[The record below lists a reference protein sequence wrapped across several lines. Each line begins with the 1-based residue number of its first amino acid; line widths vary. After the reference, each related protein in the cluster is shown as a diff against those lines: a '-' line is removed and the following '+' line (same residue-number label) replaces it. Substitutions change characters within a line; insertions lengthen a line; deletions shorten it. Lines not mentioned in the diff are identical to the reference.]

1 MKQTEK
7 RIGKESR
14 IRKFFAALLTASLIA
29 AAVVIP
35 SAQIPQAYAEEAA
48 LPSFQASTGFSGKQ
62 GQNNW
67 RYQYRMFEA
76 AEFQDLPVYSGG
88 NWWRK
93 NQSWDWGTVSAGGI
107 TPGSSADTSRTFSA
121 PESGKI
127 TISAGLITFNPKSYG
142 SARLKL
148 MKNDTQ
154 LWPQTSE
161 WQTISAS
168 GPVAFPEMETTLG
181 RGDRLYFIANS
192 GADRSNGQDDI
203 VWNPVV
209 TYTNIVN
216 ETAVSSVYMD
226 KSELRP
232 GIGETVTVQTYV
244 APSNAVNKRLHWSSS
259 NPQVATVSDGRVTA
273 TGPGTAVITVT
284 TADRGLTDQ
293 AQVTVDGAGAI
304 TREELAFL
312 LEQALKLPFDIN
324 EDMLGGRP
332 PTPPGFPSR
341 SVSFNGPAGGSVND
355 SLSEPVTREA
365 AASMFIRGYN
375 LAMEQDAVRG
385 DISGVADRSEISGWA
400 LPYVEADSRL
410 GIVEPDS
417 PYPAEFE
424 PQAPVT
430 RLEALDMVKRLLASM
445 DIKGMIAS
453 AIAGKKSRLVIP
465 PNTYRVGMN
474 SGSTILNIS
483 NANNLEIV
491 ADGVTVIATKL
502 TRALSVSNSS
512 NVTIRGMTI
521 NYDPLPFTQGR
532 IKAIA
537 PDLSYLDIT
546 LDAGYP
552 RQLFSRLTI
561 YDPATRFQKR
571 GINHLWGTKA
581 SWNGDG
587 TMRITLKGVGRN
599 AAVGDPVTMAG
610 GPEEGGIPHAI
621 TADGSKGIVFKDIT
635 LHTAPGF
642 GFLEAGGEGGTV
654 LNGFKLIPGPAPK
667 GATEKPL
674 LTAVWDGIQFKT
686 ARRGPIVENSVIQ
699 SAGDD
704 SFSIQSGDYGV
715 VKVQGDEIVIVLRD
729 GSQAPRVGERLKQF
743 NSTPEA
749 IIVSQQKVPKASA
762 GIDAA
767 ILQKIS
773 AAGEWTPWRYTE
785 ETYYKIKLDRPS
797 PFKQESFIFSPD
809 RMGNG
814 FIFRNNKI
822 YSPGRGMLLK
832 AGDGL
837 IENNEFRGGDKAIVV
852 SPEGVTD
859 THAGAANNL
868 VIRGNRIIG
877 TGYHHYMP
885 WSDQA
890 GAISF
895 SSGNIKSVKAFSNI
909 RIENNTF
916 DSVNGLNL
924 NLSSV
929 SGAVVIGNK
938 FLNTHL
944 TAPNNNGA
952 DKAIDAKS
960 VIWVKNSVNVT
971 FSGNEIDRMG
981 PFSKTA
987 VNVQQPSSGI
997 KGADSGVRVVNPK

>member
-1 MKQTEK
+1 M
-7 RIGKESR
+7 
-14 IRKFFAALLTASLIA
+14 
-29 AAVVIP
+29 
-35 SAQIPQAYAEEAA
+35 
-48 LPSFQASTGFSGKQ
+48 PSFQASAGFSGKQ

-67 RYQYRMFEA
+67 RYQYRLLDA
-76 AEFQDLPVYSGG
+76 AEFQDLLAYSGG
-88 NWWRK
+88 SWWRK
-93 NQSWDWGTVSAGGI
+93 NQSWDWGNISGSGI

-121 PESGKI
+121 PESGTL

-142 SARLKL
+142 SARVKL
-148 MKNDTQ
+148 MKNETQ
-154 LWPQTSE
+154 LWPQTEE
-161 WQTISAS
+161 WQSISAS
-168 GPVAFPEMETTLG
+168 GTVRFPELTTTIG
-181 RGDRLYFIANS
+181 RGDRLYFIANA

-203 VWNPVV
+203 GWNPAV
-209 TYTNIVN
+209 TYTKIVDSV
-216 ETAVSSVYMD
+216 AVSSVYLD
-226 KSELRP
+226 KRSLSP
-232 GIGETVTVQTYV
+232 GIGETVTVQAYV
-244 APSNAVNKRLHWSSS
+244 APFDAANKRLHWGTTNS
-259 NPQVATVSDGRVTA
+259 QVATVSNGRITVN
-273 TGPGTAVITVT
+273 GPGTAMITVT
-284 TADRGLTDQ
+284 TADGGLTDQ
-293 AQVTVDGAGAI
+293 AKVTVDGAGPI
-304 TREELAFL
+304 TREELVFL
-312 LEQALKLPFDIN
+312 LEQALKLPLDLN
-324 EDMLGGRP
+324 DGMTGGTP
-332 PTPPGFPSR
+332 PVPPGFPAR
-341 SVSFNGPAGGSVND
+341 QSFSLPDGDSGSLLGD
-355 SLSEPVTREA
+355 SLSEPVTKEEA
-365 AASMFIRGYN
+365 AAIFIQGYN
-375 LAMEQDAVRG
+375 QAMEQDAVRG
-385 DISGVADRSEISGWA
+385 DISGIADRNEISGWA

-410 GIVEPDS
+410 GIVEPGL
-417 PYPAEFE
+417 PYPAQFE

-445 DIKGMIAS
+445 DIQGMIAS
-453 AIAGKKSRLVIP
+453 AITGKKSKLVIP
-465 PNTYRVGMN
+465 PNTYRVGPK
-474 SGSTILNIS
+474 SGSTILNIA
-483 NANNLEIV
+483 NASNLEIV

-512 NVTIRGMTI
+512 NVTISGMTI

-537 PDLSYLDIT
+537 ADRSYLDIK
-546 LDAGYP
+546 LDEGYP
-552 RQLFSRLTI
+552 RKLFSRLTI

-571 GINHLWGTKA
+571 GINHLWGTTA
-581 SWNGDG
+581 SWNADG
-587 TMRITLKGVGRN
+587 TMRITLKGVGTN
-599 AAVGDPVTMAG
+599 ASVGDPVTMAG
-610 GPEEGGIPHAI
+610 GPEDGGIPHAI
-621 TADGSKGIVFKDIT
+621 TADGSKGIVFKNIT

-674 LTAVWDGIQFKT
+674 LTAIWDGIQFKT
-686 ARRGPIVENSVIQ
+686 ARKGPIVENSVIQ

-715 VKVQGDEIVIVLRD
+715 VKVQGDEIIIVLRD
-729 GSQAPRVGERLKQF
+729 GSQAPRAGERLKQF
-743 NSTPEA
+743 NSSPEA
-749 IIVSQQKVPKASA
+749 IIVSQQKVSKASA

-767 ILQKIS
+767 LLQKIS
-773 AAGEWTPWRYTE
+773 AAGQWTPWRFTE

-859 THAGAANNL
+859 THAGAGSNLIIRNNR
-868 VIRGNRIIG
+868 VIG

-895 SSGNIKSVKAFSNI
+895 SSGNIKSVKAFDNI
-909 RIENNTF
+909 QIENNVF

-929 SGAVVIGNK
+929 NNAVVTGNK

-952 DKAIDAKS
+952 EKNIDAKS
-960 VIWVKNSVNVT
+960 VIWVKNSTNIT

-981 PFSKTA
+981 PYSKTA

-997 KGADSGVRVVNPK
+997 TGASTGVRIVNSK